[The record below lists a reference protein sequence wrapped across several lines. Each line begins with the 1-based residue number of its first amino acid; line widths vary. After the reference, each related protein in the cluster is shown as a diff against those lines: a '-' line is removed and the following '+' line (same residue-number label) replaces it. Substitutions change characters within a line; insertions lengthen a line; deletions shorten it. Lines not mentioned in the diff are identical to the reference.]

1 MVRIWIDADAAPRD
15 VKEIIFRA
23 ARRLKVDTILVA
35 NQPLGLPPNAS
46 MVSSV
51 TVSEG
56 ANEADKYIVEHAEVG
71 DIVITA
77 DIPLAA
83 LLVEKSV
90 DAIDPRG
97 EKYTADNIRTRL
109 SVRDFMDDMR
119 GAGAVTGGSRPYD
132 EKDKKA
138 FAATFDSTLTR
149 ALRKH

>member
-1 MVRIWIDADAAPRD
+1 MVKIWIDADAAPRD